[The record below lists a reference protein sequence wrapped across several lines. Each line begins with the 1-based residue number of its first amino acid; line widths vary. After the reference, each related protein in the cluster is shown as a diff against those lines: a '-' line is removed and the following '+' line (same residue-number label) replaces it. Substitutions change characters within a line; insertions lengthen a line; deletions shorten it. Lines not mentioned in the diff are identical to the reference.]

1 MSEIKYKY
9 FYMVEWFDKVEL
21 ILAESTEEALLLFF
35 KHQKEER
42 EKNDMRLSFD
52 PRELKVRQLQREDLV
67 VKAP

>member
-1 MSEIKYKY
+1 
-9 FYMVEWFDKVEL
+9 MVEWFDKVEL